1 MKWAYGVT
9 TVPARIED
17 LLPRTLAS
25 LARAGFARPRLF
37 VDGVQHAESYAH
49 FDLPVTTRWPRLRV
63 AGNWVLTLWE
73 LYLREPV
80 ADRYAVFQDDVVA
93 SAGLREYLEACK
105 YPARG
110 YWNLWTYPP
119 NESRDGSTGW
129 HLSNQKGYGALGL
142 VFGREAVTTLLSQAR
157 FIRRPQRLDRGW
169 KLIDGGII
177 DCLRPIGWRE
187 WVHTPSLLEHTG
199 RQSTFAGTRTVKS
212 RSWRGE
218 AFDCRTLVGGLQSPI
233 PNPQS
238 PVARPSPLA
247 PRPSPARIGLAGYD
261 SPSGLGEVNRQLAR
275 WLPADEWLV
284 IPRGRQGPGRAELE
298 AWVRSVDVVVFAE
311 TPLPPA
317 LAEVA
322 RRLGRRIV
330 CVPMLEWLP
339 TSGWV
344 RLVDLFLCPT
354 RQCYQAIRGRLPAVE
369 FPWPVDVE
377 RFAFRPRT
385 RCGRFLFVEGRGG
398 WQGRKGAA
406 VVRAA
411 LGHWPG
417 MPLVVRSQRPGAWPP
432 GVEVLGP
439 VADNRTLYE
448 AGDVLLAPHSVDG
461 IGLEPMEAMAT
472 GMPVVTT
479 AGPPWD
485 EIPAVDRIPAAVR
498 SRMIRRRM
506 PWHLPDPAALARIAR
521 ELVGQDLSAAS
532 QEARAWAESRAWA
545 GAADALRKL
554 ILGS

>member
-1 MKWAYGVT
+1 LD
-9 TVPARIED
+9 VPAQRI
-17 LLPRTLAS
+17 
-25 LARAGFARPRLF
+25 ARRL
-37 VDGVQHAESYAH
+37 D
-49 FDLPVTTRWPRLRV
+49 
-63 AGNWVLTLWE
+63 
-73 LYLREPV
+73 
-80 ADRYAVFQDDVVA
+80 
-93 SAGLREYLEACK
+93 
-105 YPARG
+105 
-110 YWNLWTYPP
+110 
-119 NESRDGSTGW
+119 GW

-187 WVHTPSLLEHTG
+187 WVHTPSLPSTTPAG
-199 RQSTFAGTRTVKS
+199 RARSPEPGRSRADPGAARRSTAE
-212 RSWRGE
+212 RSWE
-218 AFDCRTLVGGLQSPI
+218 VSNPQSPI
-233 PNPQS
+233 PNP
-238 PVARPSPLA
+238 PSLALA
-247 PRPSPARIGLAGYD
+247 PRPSPLARADRPGRLRL
-261 SPSGLGEVNRQLAR
+261 PSGLGEVNRQLAR

-330 CVPMLEWLP
+330 CVPMLEWFP

-417 MPLVVRSQRPGAWPP
+417 MPLVVRSQRPERGHRASRSWAPWPTTGRSTRRETCSWPRTAWTGSAWSRWRPWPRGCPWSRRPARRGTRSGGGPDPGGRAVQDDPP
-432 GVEVLGP
+432 
-439 VADNRTLYE
+439 AD
-448 AGDVLLAPHSVDG
+448 ALAPARPG
-461 IGLEPMEAMAT
+461 RPGA
-472 GMPVVTT
+472 
-479 AGPPWD
+479 
-485 EIPAVDRIPAAVR
+485 DR
-498 SRMIRRRM
+498 
-506 PWHLPDPAALARIAR
+506 R